1 MGSILSNTLNALT
14 NPSPMNTAFDPERL
28 QQLKSDAHENIESYS
43 DPKQP
48 KALSNYTAQ
57 MKTVLQKDPSMLK
70 SLPEYLPVALFGRI
84 KFSEAAKKQWSLW
97 LKTNVIPS
105 WDEFKVSV
113 AFNNDDLNLV
123 KTVRAYNQEL
133 LIEACAVLFLLMHES
148 HKPTKAKDADD
159 RYNEEDDD
167 NDRDFA
173 HDDYEGNDNL
183 DGHAH
188 DDEYDEI
195 SFN

>member
-1 MGSILSNTLNALT
+1 MGSILSNTLKCINES
-14 NPSPMNTAFDPERL
+14 PPMNTAFDPERL
-28 QQLKSDAHENIESYS
+28 QQLKSDAFENIESYS

-57 MKTVLQKDPSMLK
+57 MKTILQADPSMLK
-70 SLPEYLPVALFGRI
+70 SLPEYLPVALFGRV
-84 KFSEAAKKQWSLW
+84 KFSDAAKKQWALW
-97 LKTNVIPS
+97 LKTNVMPS

-123 KTVRAYNQEL
+123 KAVRAYNQEL
-133 LIEACAVLFLLMHES
+133 LIEACAVLFLLMYDTT
-148 HKPTKAKDADD
+148 KPSKAKETDD
-159 RYNEEDDD
+159 QYNEEDDD
-167 NDRDFA
+167 SDRNYA
-173 HDDYEGNDNL
+173 HDDYEGNDDS

>member
-1 MGSILSNTLNALT
+1 
-14 NPSPMNTAFDPERL
+14 MNTAFDPARL

-57 MKTVLQKDPSMLK
+57 MKTILQADPSMLQ

-84 KFSEAAKKQWSLW
+84 KFSDAAKQQWALW
-97 LKTNVIPS
+97 LKTNIMPS

-123 KTVRAYNQEL
+123 KAVRAYNQDL
-133 LIEACAVLFLLMHES
+133 LIEACAVLYLLMHDNT
-148 HKPTKAKDADD
+148 KPSKAKDTDD
-159 RYNEEDDD
+159 QYNEDDD
-167 NDRDFA
+167 DSGRNYA

>member
-1 MGSILSNTLNALT
+1 
-14 NPSPMNTAFDPERL
+14 MNVAFDPARL
-28 QQLKSDAHENIESYS
+28 QQLKSDAYENIESYR

-57 MKTVLQKDPSMLK
+57 MKTILQADPSMLQ

-84 KFSEAAKKQWSLW
+84 KFGDEAKKQWSLW

-123 KTVRAYNQEL
+123 KAVRAYRQDL
-133 LIEACAVLFLLMHES
+133 LIEACAVLFLLMHDNT
-148 HKPTKAKDADD
+148 KPSKAKDADD
-159 RYNEEDDD
+159 QYNDEDDD
-167 NDRDFA
+167 GDRNYA
-173 HDDYEGNDNL
+173 HDDYEGRGEE
-183 DGHAH
+183 DGRVN

>member
-1 MGSILSNTLNALT
+1 
-14 NPSPMNTAFDPERL
+14 MNVAFDTVRL
-28 QQLKSDAHENIESYS
+28 QQLKSDAYENIESYR

-57 MKTVLQKDPSMLK
+57 MKTILQADPSMLQ

-84 KFSEAAKKQWSLW
+84 KFGDDAKKQWSLW

-123 KTVRAYNQEL
+123 KAVRAYRQDL
-133 LIEACAVLFLLMHES
+133 LIEACAVLFLLMHDNT
-148 HKPTKAKDADD
+148 KPSKVKDADD
-159 RYNEEDDD
+159 QYNDEDDD
-167 NDRDFA
+167 GDRNYA
-173 HDDYEGNDNL
+173 HDDYEGRGEE
-183 DGHAH
+183 DGRAN

>member
-1 MGSILSNTLNALT
+1 
-14 NPSPMNTAFDPERL
+14 MNTAFDPERL

-57 MKTVLQKDPSMLK
+57 MKTILQADPSMLK
-70 SLPEYLPVALFGRI
+70 SLPEYLPVALFGRV
-84 KFSEAAKKQWSLW
+84 KFSDAAKKQWALW
-97 LKTNVIPS
+97 LKTNVMPS

-123 KTVRAYNQEL
+123 KAVRAYNQEL
-133 LIEACAVLFLLMHES
+133 LIEACAVLFLLMYDTT
-148 HKPTKAKDADD
+148 KPSKAKETDD
-159 RYNEEDDD
+159 QHNEEDDD
-167 NDRDFA
+167 GDRNYA
-173 HDDYEGNDNL
+173 HDDYEGNDDS

>member
-1 MGSILSNTLNALT
+1 
-14 NPSPMNTAFDPERL
+14 MNIAFDPARL
-28 QQLKSDAHENIESYS
+28 QQLKSDAYENIESYN

-57 MKTVLQKDPSMLK
+57 MKTALQADPAMLK
-70 SLPEYLPVALFGRI
+70 SLPEYLPVALFGRV
-84 KFSEAAKKQWSLW
+84 KFSDATKKQWALW
-97 LKTNVIPS
+97 LKENVMPS

-123 KTVRAYNQEL
+123 KAVRAYDQNL
-133 LIEACAVLFLLMHES
+133 LIEACAVLFLLMHDKI
-148 HKPTKAKDADD
+148 KPSKASDADD
-159 RYNEEDDD
+159 RRNEEDDD
-167 NDRDFA
+167 SDRNYA
-173 HDDYEGNDNL
+173 HDDYEGRGDE
-183 DGHAH
+183 DGRTN

>member
-1 MGSILSNTLNALT
+1 
-14 NPSPMNTAFDPERL
+14 MNTAFDQERL

-43 DPKQP
+43 DPKKP

-57 MKTVLQKDPSMLK
+57 MKTILQADPSMLK

-84 KFSEAAKKQWSLW
+84 KFSDEAKKQWSLW
-97 LKTNVIPS
+97 LKTNVMPS

-123 KTVRAYNQEL
+123 KAVRAYNQEL
-133 LIEACAVLFLLMHES
+133 LIEACAVLFLLMHDNT
-148 HKPTKAKDADD
+148 KPIKAKDTDD
-159 RYNEEDDD
+159 QHNEEDDD
-167 NDRDFA
+167 NYRDYA

>member
-1 MGSILSNTLNALT
+1 
-14 NPSPMNTAFDPERL
+14 MNVAFDPARL
-28 QQLKSDAHENIESYS
+28 QQLKSDAHENIVSYS

-57 MKTVLQKDPSMLK
+57 MKAVLQADPSMLG
-70 SLPEYLPVALFGRI
+70 SLPEYLPVALFGRV
-84 KFSEAAKKQWSLW
+84 KFSDASKKQWAQW
-97 LKTNVIPS
+97 LKTNAIPS

-123 KTVRAYNQEL
+123 KAVRAYNQEL
-133 LIEACAVLFLLMHES
+133 LIEACAVLFLLTHDTT
-148 HKPTKAKDADD
+148 KPSKVKETADQ
-159 RYNEEDDD
+159 YSEEDED
-167 NDRDFA
+167 NERDYA
-173 HDDYEGNDNL
+173 HDDYEGNDE
-183 DGHAH
+183 DGRAN

>member
-1 MGSILSNTLNALT
+1 
-14 NPSPMNTAFDPERL
+14 MNIAFDLARL

-57 MKTVLQKDPSMLK
+57 MKKILQADPGMLQ

-84 KFSEAAKKQWSLW
+84 KFSDEARKQWSLW
-97 LKTNVIPS
+97 LKTNAMPS

-113 AFNNDDLNLV
+113 AFNNDDLGLV
-123 KTVRAYNQEL
+123 KAVRAFDQEL
-133 LIEACAVLFLLMHES
+133 LIEACAVLYLLMHDNA
-148 HKPTKAKDADD
+148 KPGKAKPADD
-159 RYNEEDDD
+159 QYNEEDDD
-167 NDRDFA
+167 SDRNYA
-173 HDDYEGNDNL
+173 HDDYEGRGEE
-183 DGHAH
+183 DGNAN

>member
-1 MGSILSNTLNALT
+1 
-14 NPSPMNTAFDPERL
+14 MNTAFDPERL
-28 QQLKSDAHENIESYS
+28 QQLKSDAFENIESYS

-57 MKTVLQKDPSMLK
+57 MKTILQADPSMLK

-84 KFSEAAKKQWSLW
+84 KFSDAAKKQWALW

-123 KTVRAYNQEL
+123 KAVRAYNQEL
-133 LIEACAVLFLLMHES
+133 LIEACAVLFLLMHDTT
-148 HKPTKAKDADD
+148 KPSNAKETDD
-159 RYNEEDDD
+159 QYNEEDDD
-167 NDRDFA
+167 SDRNYA
-173 HDDYEGNDNL
+173 HDDYEGNDDV

-188 DDEYDEI
+188 DEEYDEI

>member
-1 MGSILSNTLNALT
+1 
-14 NPSPMNTAFDPERL
+14 MNTAFDPARL

-57 MKTVLQKDPSMLK
+57 MKAVLQADPSMLK
-70 SLPEYLPVALFGRI
+70 SLPEYLPVALFGRV
-84 KFSEAAKKQWSLW
+84 KFSDAAKKQWLLW
-97 LKTNVIPS
+97 LNTNFMPE
-105 WDEFKVSV
+105 WDEFKISV

-123 KTVRAYNQEL
+123 KAVRAYDQHL
-133 LIEACAVLFLLMHES
+133 LIEACAVLFLLTHDNA
-148 HKPTKAKDADD
+148 KPSKAKETDEQ
-159 RYNEEDDD
+159 YNEEDDD
-167 NDRDFA
+167 GDRNYA
-173 HDDYEGNDNL
+173 YDDYEGRGDE
-183 DGHAH
+183 DGRTN